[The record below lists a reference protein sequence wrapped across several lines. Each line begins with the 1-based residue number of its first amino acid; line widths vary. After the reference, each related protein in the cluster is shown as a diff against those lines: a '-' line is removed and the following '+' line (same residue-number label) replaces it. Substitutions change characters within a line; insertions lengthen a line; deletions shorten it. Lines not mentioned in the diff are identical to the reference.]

1 MQNSKRKYVFRN
13 NQNFTIYRTVD
24 VTSSSS
30 QTYRKGA
37 NFTQIFKFIDQNCSK
52 LNTFFPK
59 TTRILYFHSVE
70 SPRFRSTNFRSV
82 ASLDGFV
89 IWTPPWS
96 KMRGKSVLLFFVDN
110 QSLFFTES
118 KYRKGT
124 EFVCLGKSN
133 QNPKFDEVWGT
144 ERVWARAR

>member
-13 NQNFTIYRTVD
+13 NQIFTIYRTVD

-37 NFTQIFKFIDQNCSK
+37 NFTQIFKFIDQICSK

-82 ASLDGFV
+82 ASVDGIV
-89 IWTPPWS
+89 IRS

-133 QNPKFDEVWGT
+133 RNPKFDEV
-144 ERVWARAR
+144 